1 MFWNVRYRVA
11 SYIRSSLWIIPI
23 VAVFLQQILGRLL
36 HGLDR
41 QLNLTFLGF
50 GVEGARALFN
60 TVITFTLSFIVFTF
74 GSLLVAIQV
83 SSGQYTPRIIAT
95 TLLRN
100 NVIRCTVGLFV
111 FTFLFAIKGL
121 NQTETTVHQ
130 LVVLVTGLLGL
141 VCLAAFLY
149 LIDYAARFLRPIS
162 LVANVGEQGF
172 AVLDSVYP
180 QEFKREAKPARF
192 EIDAGPVKRTILHR
206 GVSAIVVAIN
216 VKRLMAEA

>member
-100 NVIRCTVGLFV
+100 NVIRYTVGLFV

-121 NQTETTVHQ
+121 NQTETQVHQ

-149 LIDYAARFLRPIS
+149 LIDYAARFLRPVS

-180 QEFKREAKPARF
+180 QEFKREAKPAKVA
-192 EIDAGPVKRTILHR
+192 IDAGPVTR
-206 GVSAIVVAIN
+206 
-216 VKRLMAEA
+216 